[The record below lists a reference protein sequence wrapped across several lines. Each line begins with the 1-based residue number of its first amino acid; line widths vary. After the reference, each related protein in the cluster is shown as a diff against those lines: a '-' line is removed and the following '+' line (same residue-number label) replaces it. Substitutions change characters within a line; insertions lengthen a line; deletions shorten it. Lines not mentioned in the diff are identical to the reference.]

1 MLSFIL
7 SCRIEVVYNVKLII
21 YSPVQSMQKFTTKS
35 TTTSIY
41 TTIYSKKFSTLSAD
55 ISFLNKYLVC
65 ML

>member
-21 YSPVQSMQKFTTKS
+21 YSPVQSMQKFITKS
-35 TTTSIY
+35 ITTSIY
-41 TTIYSKKFSTLSAD
+41 TTIYSKTFGTFVV
-55 ISFLNKYLVC
+55 FLNKYLVC